1 MYRLVLYYLIG
12 LLLAAIGLSIF
23 GSLGYKPASI
33 AFSAAYITLV
43 CWVSNRLFAYVFR
56 APVNVES
63 VYITALILALIVT
76 PIKTTH
82 DLLFLTAVGGLAI
95 ASKFILAI
103 RNKHIFNPAAVAVAL
118 TAAGAGQSASWWVGS
133 LSMVLF
139 VVIGGLLVVRKI
151 KRFTMVF
158 SFFAAVIVS
167 TALVNVMLSNHADI
181 LFILQKT
188 AFHSSLFFLAFIML
202 TEPLT
207 SPATK
212 GKQVWYGILA
222 GTLFPPQIHIF
233 NTYSTPELTLLVA
246 NVYAYLVSPK
256 YKLMPKFIKKQSIAQ
271 NTLDFTFKPDRPI
284 SYKPGQYMEWTLAHG
299 DSDSRGNR
307 RYFTLASSP
316 TEKNIRLGVK
326 FYPRGSSFK
335 KAMLAMDESTPIA
348 AGQLGGDFTLADD
361 QTKKLAFIAGG
372 IGITPVR
379 SMVKYMLDTNQ
390 NRSTA
395 LLYSGSTGEDFAY
408 MDIFSEAER
417 RKILKATYTVT
428 ESAPQGWRGQTGY
441 INKQMIINQIPDYMD
456 RLFYISGSH
465 SLVNTVTDSLHSI
478 GVPHHQIKTD
488 FFPGY
493 V

>member
-1 MYRLVLYYLIG
+1 
-12 LLLAAIGLSIF
+12 
-23 GSLGYKPASI
+23 
-33 AFSAAYITLV
+33 
-43 CWVSNRLFAYVFR
+43 
-56 APVNVES
+56 
-63 VYITALILALIVT
+63 
-76 PIKTTH
+76 
-82 DLLFLTAVGGLAI
+82 
-95 ASKFILAI
+95 
-103 RNKHIFNPAAVAVAL
+103 VAL

-133 LSMVLF
+133 LSMLPF

-158 SFFAAVIVS
+158 SFFAAVVVS
-167 TALVNVMLSNHADI
+167 TVLVNVALSSHADV

-188 AFHSSLFFLAFIML
+188 MFHSSLFFLAFVML

-207 SPATK
+207 SPSTK

-222 GTLFPPQIHIF
+222 GALFPPQIHVF

-271 NTLDFTFKPDRPI
+271 NTLDFTFKADRSI
-284 SYKPGQYMEWTLAHG
+284 SYKPGQYMEWTLTHG

-316 TEKNIRLGVK
+316 TEEDLRLGVK
-326 FYPRGSSFK
+326 FYPHGSSFK
-335 KAMLAMDESTPIA
+335 KAMLAMDESTQIA
-348 AGQLGGDFTLADD
+348 AGQLGGDFTLPDD

-379 SMVKYMLDTNQ
+379 SMVKYMLDTDQ
-390 NRSTA
+390 NRSAT
-395 LLYSGSTGEDFAY
+395 LLYSGSTGKDFAY
-408 MDIFSEAER
+408 TDVFSEAER
-417 RKILKATYTVT
+417 RKILKAIYTVT

-465 SLVNTVTDSLHSI
+465 SLVTAVSDALRGI
-478 GVPHHQIKTD
+478 GVPPRQIKTD

-493 V
+493 M